1 MIRSVRCHCQFP
13 LRCVIVTCDTTN
25 CQHPTSGHTSS
36 GPLPVP
42 DTEEMSS
49 RLLSYGCEVMT
60 GAFMGVLSCLV
71 FTFSIRFSVF
81 TVS

>member
-25 CQHPTSGHTSS
+25 CQHPTSGPTSS
-36 GPLPVP
+36 GPLPVG
-42 DTEEMSS
+42 DTEELSS
-49 RLLSYGCEVMT
+49 RLLSYGREVMT
-60 GAFMGVLSCLV
+60 GAFMDVSSCLV
-71 FTFSIRFSVF
+71 FTFRIRCGVF